1 MTGNRYNIAIVGAG
15 AAGLSAALAFA
26 RDGFETV
33 LIGSL
38 DVRRDGRT
46 VALLNGSV
54 RFLEALGV
62 WPALR
67 PDAAPLETMRII
79 DDTGSLFRPPPV
91 SFSCREIDLDAFGWN
106 IENAT
111 LVEKLAEVARGY
123 GHLTVLSQ
131 HATDFRAEA
140 DQAVLTLTD
149 GTDIEADLVVAAD
162 GRNSRLRQIAH
173 IEAHTWSY
181 PQTALTAILAHE
193 REHRESSTEFHT
205 RHGPFTLVPLPGKR
219 SSLVWVTSP
228 KQAEQLNKL
237 DDAALSLEIER
248 QAHSHLG
255 AMRIDG
261 PRGLVPMTGLSVN
274 RFVAPRLALV
284 GEAAHVF
291 PPIGAQGLNL
301 GFRDVASL
309 RDAVVDAYDAGREPG
324 ADQTLRQYQRS
335 RDLDVRLRTAAVD
348 GLNRTLLTGLLPA
361 DLLRGA
367 GLLALSKIGPLR
379 RAVMREGVLPHM
391 GAPRLMQ
398 DASAA

>member
-1 MTGNRYNIAIVGAG
+1 M
-15 AAGLSAALAFA
+15 SAAIAFA

-38 DVRRDGRT
+38 DGRRDGRT

-54 RFLEALGV
+54 RFLEAVGV
-62 WPALR
+62 WPSLVAE
-67 PDAAPLETMRII
+67 AAPLATMRII

-91 SFSCREIDLDAFGWN
+91 SFSSREIDLDAFGWN
-106 IENAT
+106 IENAM
-111 LVEKLAEVARGY
+111 LVEKLAEAARSY
-123 GHLTVLSQ
+123 VHLTMLPQ
-131 HATDFRAEA
+131 HAADFRAEA
-140 DQAVLTLTD
+140 DRAVLTLSD
-149 GTDIEADLVVAAD
+149 GSEVEASLVVAAD
-162 GRNSRLRQIAH
+162 GRNSKLRQIAG

-181 PQTALTAILAHE
+181 PQTALTTILAHD
-193 REHRESSTEFHT
+193 REHREASTEFHT
-205 RHGPFTLVPLPGKR
+205 RHGPFTLVPLPGRR
-219 SSLVWVTSP
+219 SSLVWVMSP
-228 KQAEQLNKL
+228 KQAEQLASL
-237 DDAALSLEIER
+237 DDAALALEIER
-248 QAHSHLG
+248 QAHSLLG
-255 AMRIDG
+255 TMRIDG
-261 PRGLVPMTGLSVN
+261 PRGVVPMSGLSVN
-274 RFVAPRLALV
+274 RFGAPRLALV

-309 RDAVVDAYDAGREPG
+309 RDAVVDAFDAGREPG
-324 ADQTLRQYQRS
+324 SDETLRQYQRS

-367 GLLALSKIGPLR
+367 GLLALSKVGFLR